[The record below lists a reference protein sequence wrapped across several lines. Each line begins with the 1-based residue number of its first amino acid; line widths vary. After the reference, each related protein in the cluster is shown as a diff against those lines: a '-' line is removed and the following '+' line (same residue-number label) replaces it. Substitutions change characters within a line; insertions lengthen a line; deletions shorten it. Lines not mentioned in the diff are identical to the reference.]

1 MVISTMSKKIKSK
14 VSITKIKNFLEEKS
28 DNLPVVSVNGAHVK
42 VGKYYCLERG
52 GVWQVYDNG
61 ELVNSFTLRN
71 SALAWAVASLQGQQ
85 TEAQLVEAQ
94 DLKFSRFANDS
105 MIFHQRY
112 RTANDE
118 FRKDLMYIR
127 YEESEYHK
135 NYVREQLDETIKK
148 IKIN

>member
-1 MVISTMSKKIKSK
+1 
-14 VSITKIKNFLEEKS
+14 
-28 DNLPVVSVNGAHVK
+28 
-42 VGKYYCLERG
+42 
-52 GVWQVYDNG
+52 
-61 ELVNSFTLRN
+61 
-71 SALAWAVASLQGQQ
+71 
-85 TEAQLVEAQ
+85 
-94 DLKFSRFANDS
+94 

>member
-1 MVISTMSKKIKSK
+1 MSKKIKSK

-28 DNLPVVSVNGAHVK
+28 DNLPVV
-42 VGKYYCLERG
+42 
-52 GVWQVYDNG
+52 YDNG
-61 ELVNSFTLRN
+61 GLVNSFTLRN